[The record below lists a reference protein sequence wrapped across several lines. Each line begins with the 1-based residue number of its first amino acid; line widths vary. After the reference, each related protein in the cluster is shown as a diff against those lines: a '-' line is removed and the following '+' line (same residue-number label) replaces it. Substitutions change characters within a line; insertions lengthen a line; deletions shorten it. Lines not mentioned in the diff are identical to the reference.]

1 MKINNVMDMKIEEI
15 ITKSELSQ
23 EEMEFVVEEY
33 IFEKKNRRVK
43 INIMAN
49 PVLQLVPTNMQT
61 PLIQRELGLLNEA
74 YQMACEY
81 FFEKDAK

>member
-1 MKINNVMDMKIEEI
+1 MKIEEI
-15 ITKSELSQ
+15 IIKSEPIQ

-49 PVLQLVPTNMQT
+49 PVLQLIPPHMQS
-61 PLIQRELGLLNEA
+61 PVIRRELDLLNQT
-74 YQMACEY
+74 YQTARKH
-81 FFEKDAK
+81 FTEKNKNNE

>member
-1 MKINNVMDMKIEEI
+1 MKLEEI
-15 ITKSELSQ
+15 IIKSEPIQ

-49 PVLQLVPTNMQT
+49 PVLQLIPPHMQS
-61 PLIQRELGLLNEA
+61 LVIRRELDLLNQT
-74 YQMACEY
+74 YQTARKH
-81 FFEKDAK
+81 FTEKNKNNE